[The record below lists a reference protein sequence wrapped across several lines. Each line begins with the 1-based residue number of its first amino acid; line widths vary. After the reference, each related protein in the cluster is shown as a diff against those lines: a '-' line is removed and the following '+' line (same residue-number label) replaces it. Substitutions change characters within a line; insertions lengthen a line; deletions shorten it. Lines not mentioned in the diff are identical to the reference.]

1 MGFKISDYQRGNRE
15 ARALFTGGS
24 ESLLKGGPKTGR
36 DVIERFIVA
45 NKAKFNNDKQMRKN
59 IEAADILGTDMD
71 DIRTEFRERQL
82 INLYNRLDN
91 DIYLSL
97 IHI

>member
-15 ARALFTGGS
+15 ATALYTGGS

-45 NKAKFNNDKQMRKN
+45 NRAKSVSYTHLTLPTKR
-59 IEAADILGTDMD
+59 IV
-71 DIRTEFRERQL
+71 
-82 INLYNRLDN
+82 
-91 DIYLSL
+91 
-97 IHI
+97 